1 MSAASHSGGRILC
14 VAPSLSALPEAVR
27 AWLAQVE
34 PSCEISPDLYDAL
47 AILATGRRPEL
58 LIVDIDVVDWNEMEF
73 FRQAGLLCRK
83 MRILVTGP
91 GHQRAKLE
99 AACKQG
105 ASLFDPRAVADISFQ
120 PPPQARD
127 IGNGGLLAGS
137 LRPTPEKTTSSVD
150 LRVPTPRI
158 KPAKPAIKSE
168 PRPEPPVRLVVPSE
182 EQDNEAPVFFPWS
195 PNPNR
200 PKRTPPKTAPATGQ
214 ETDQTAAADQPQSDH
229 AAANPPPIQLTSEEI
244 DALMGGPE
252 VETDEPRK
260 ERRQC

>member
-14 VAPSLSALPEAVR
+14 VAPSLNALPEAVR

-34 PSCEISPDLYDAL
+34 DACEISPDLYDAL
-47 AILATGRRPEL
+47 ALLVAGRRPEL
-58 LIVDIDVVDWNEMEF
+58 IIVDIDVVDWNEMEF

-83 MRILVTGP
+83 MRILVVGP

-99 AACKQG
+99 AACKLG
-105 ASLFDPRAVADISFQ
+105 AGLFDTQAVADISYQ
-120 PPPQARD
+120 PPPQVRD

-137 LRPTPEKTTSSVD
+137 LRPAPEKTTSPAD
-150 LRVPTPRI
+150 LRAPAPRI

-200 PKRTPPKTAPATGQ
+200 PKRMPPKTAPLTGQ
-214 ETDQTAAADQPQSDH
+214 ETDKITSSDLPQSDH
-229 AAANPPPIQLTSEEI
+229 AAAAPPPIQLTSEEI
-244 DALMGGPE
+244 DALMGGPQAK
-252 VETDEPRK
+252 TDEPRK